1 MGEKE
6 IKLKYF
12 RTFHLA
18 YSDRLHGI
26 RRPVGDESK
35 IIKTLPIGEPI
46 QIRKKTPPPTPALKN
61 CFVKEKVAT
70 EGNLI

>member
-35 IIKTLPIGEPI
+35 IIKTLPNGEPI
-46 QIRKKTPPPTPALKN
+46 QIKKNSPTYPYIKKLF
-61 CFVKEKVAT
+61 C
-70 EGNLI
+70 